1 MDNDEMLSGIFG
13 CDPKY
18 PAVSGCQKNGT
29 ITRTT
34 SSDTALVAI
43 AWQGQQRQQ
52 EKEER
57 KRQGSKAPPHLR
69 LLRSLLGRGH
79 LADIQP
85 IL

>member
-1 MDNDEMLSGIFG
+1 MKCFQVFSDVIQSTLRYLG
-13 CDPKY
+13 
-18 PAVSGCQKNGT
+18 ARRNGT